1 MSRSSVHVVFFDA
14 AGTLFRVKG
23 AVGNVYLRY
32 AEKYGVPNSPDVA
45 AKVTQGFKEAFQQ
58 APPAIFA
65 ADHPEKLKSCERLWW
80 FDIVHAVFYRVGMF
94 DGFDEY
100 FDEIY
105 EAFGRADHWEVYPE
119 VPATLQQLKSQGYE
133 LGVISN
139 FDTRFFGIVRG
150 LQLDHFFDSVTISS
164 LAGSLKPS
172 EKIFQRALDHHA
184 VEPEEALHVGDRQRE
199 DFEGAIQA
207 KLRGVLLDREGTFKN
222 GTIPCISKLDD
233 VCTILVTE
241 A

>member
-23 AVGNVYLRY
+23 SVGNVYLRY
-32 AEKYGVPNSPDVA
+32 AEKYGVPNSVDMA
-45 AKVTQGFKEAFQQ
+45 AKVNQGFKDAFQQ
-58 APPAIFA
+58 APPPIFA
-65 ADHPEKLKSCERLWW
+65 ADHPEQLKSCERLWW
-80 FDIVHAVFYRVGMF
+80 FDLVHAVFYRVGMF

-105 EAFGRADHWEVYPE
+105 EAFGTADHWEVYPE

-139 FDTRFFGIVRG
+139 FDTRFFRIFRG
-150 LQLDHFFDSVTISS
+150 LQLDHFFDSITISS
-164 LAGSLKPS
+164 LAGSVKPS
-172 EKIFQRALDHHA
+172 EKIFQRALDHHV
-184 VEPEEALHVGDRQRE
+184 VEPEEALHVGDHQQE
-199 DFEGAIQA
+199 DFEGATQA
-207 KLRGVLLDREGTFKN
+207 NLRCVLLDREGTFKN

-233 VCTILVTE
+233 VCTLLVTE
-241 A
+241 K

>member
-1 MSRSSVHVVFFDA
+1 MSRSSIHVVFFDA

-23 AVGNVYLRY
+23 SVGNVYLRY
-32 AEKYGVPNSPDVA
+32 AEKYGVPNSVDVA
-45 AKVTQGFKEAFQQ
+45 AKVNQGFKEAFQQ
-58 APPAIFA
+58 APPPIFA
-65 ADHPEKLKSCERLWW
+65 AEHPEQLKSCERLWW
-80 FDIVHAVFYRVGMF
+80 FDLVYATFYRVGMF

-105 EAFGRADHWEVYPE
+105 EAFGTADHWEVYPE

-139 FDTRFFGIVRG
+139 FDTRFFRIFRG
-150 LQLDHFFDSVTISS
+150 LQLDHFFDSITISS
-164 LAGSLKPS
+164 LAGSVKPS
-172 EKIFQRALDHHA
+172 EKIFQRALGHHL
-184 VEPEEALHVGDRQRE
+184 VEPEEALHVGDHQRE
-199 DFEGAIQA
+199 DFEGATQA

-233 VCTILVTE
+233 VCTLLVTE
-241 A
+241 V